1 MEVINIDLVD
11 PNDPYKG
18 DNSGRSFPNTE
29 DLFVYV
35 KFSAKIKDR
44 DLTGT
49 DVKEINFVAS
59 KITDNK
65 NVSYITTDWTDIG
78 GVKNNKEGNPEGFGI
93 TNINIKFGANLVPQ
107 VDITF
112 IDVRGSSLFDVVDSE
127 NKQSP
132 YSVFF
137 KMPYPVFELTVK
149 GYYGAPVTYCLNML
163 KWNGSFNGET
173 GNFEIKANFIGFQF
187 AFISDI
193 MMGNVIGAV
202 DSGKGRELLKGK
214 KIYQTEKDPKT
225 GEDVQKEVGNM
236 LSISDLLIKI
246 SDIKLLV
253 KDFKDDPK
261 NYEGIEKLNT
271 LLDKGETLLKFIG
284 SPKKDKKSENVNKSP
299 NSNGILENDFVLG
312 NNYISVRDY
321 LIVDT
326 NFTTKLK
333 EWIDV
338 AEKLRINF
346 NDFVDKNKSDK
357 KNEYSLNG
365 INFNKLNEK
374 DKNTY
379 AQLKEIFITP
389 NTLIN
394 NEITQQGYQ
403 TFGDIT
409 NYFNTQNKNSFASNN
424 NTFITYYLYS
434 ERLKVFD
441 IVQKIKEEKKQ
452 FEKNIV
458 KKLNDKL
465 SKSFNFNPTIGY
477 IFQTILGNV
486 DIFLELLYNTSTK
499 ANDSKESRYTYV
511 SNNIMDVPDNNTNA
525 YPWFGYGEEK
535 DGELKETW
543 LGENSIFN
551 NGANRDKFPEIELVE
566 SILDGIVD
574 AKKGITAKNNLV
586 STILKSNED
595 TNNWLPIN
603 PLDYSDNQFYKVN
616 DSRNLNGNFI
626 SKTLI
631 KNIIERA
638 IVTNSFSNFTDN
650 ELNTIALLEGSFL
663 SKIIVDDKI
672 GNGIKETI
680 SVNNIISEANKN
692 NIIKKDGDNILLNE
706 NIILSKNNNVSGIKS
721 DINSVFIAI
730 TDSKD
735 KLGSNINEN
744 NVTLSTDINDKYSE
758 SIKNHLQPKEN
769 NDYPIIRDNTYNIK
783 QNMLYSVW
791 DYDIN
796 DKIKKDITKIEY
808 STPISTNDIKLFDG
822 DKNLYINKIYNK
834 NTKTPILLS
843 GSTLYSQNDQYV
855 QTLLLLNTLPFKTLT
870 ESKFFDLVK
879 EKAKGIKLP
888 KLYLLWIAGNLWRSQ
903 QDTDPII
910 WSNSEF
916 SNISKNSYLSSIRM
930 DKDGKNSKG
939 GEVTLENELL
949 NLPISSKNLLI
960 KYFTDYCTIDNLQK
974 LLNDFNN
981 YSTYISNTT
990 TTTTNSTISSGV
1002 TDNSGFILENYIKKD
1017 TILYSLS
1024 PIAWN
1029 GVKNDVPLS
1038 INYDTLST
1046 YITKFIEG
1054 YKQFWKSN
1062 TIEPEQKTN
1071 VKNVDSIVENN
1082 ALKLSTY
1089 KHLKNLYDKWISGG
1103 ENGKPYLNC
1112 NTCKDC
1118 EKNGLFS
1125 LFKFIDRNYTD
1136 ISEKAVIDLESL
1148 SILSSNYNTS
1158 LYNYIGSILSKSR
1171 FTFHSLPSFIN
1182 YKKKEDMQKMFTPQ
1196 TTLENLTG
1204 APTFLCMYSS
1214 GPSKTLDIKDSRF
1227 KDDGFKIGGNSPL
1240 NKNEN
1245 ATSTEGERYKF
1256 AAFRVAFGSERQS
1269 IFKTLSLNQEEHK
1282 ETGEYFKTLGNLIDK
1297 RGGTD
1302 KSYQGTDL
1310 YNLYSVRSYTC
1321 SVESLGCMQIQP
1333 LMYFQLDNV
1342 PFFHGSY
1349 LITSVSHT
1357 ITPNSVMTS
1366 FTGVR
1371 QSVFIMPVI
1380 DESTTFLNLD
1390 LNRKMETVDN
1400 VVLENLK
1407 PSTKGVRTDIKDNS
1421 FF

>member
-1 MEVINIDLVD
+1 MEVINIDLID

-18 DNSGRSFPNTE
+18 DNSNRSFPNTE

-35 KFSAKIKDR
+35 KFSAKIKNR
-44 DLTGT
+44 DLTGS
-49 DVKEINFVAS
+49 DVEEINFVAS

-65 NVSYITTDWTDIG
+65 SVSYITTDWTDIG
-78 GVKNNKEGNPEGFGI
+78 GVQNNKKGNPEGFGI
-93 TNINIKFGANLVPQ
+93 SNINIKFGANLVPQ

-112 IDVRGSSLFDVVDSE
+112 IDVKGSSLFDVVDSE

-149 GYYGAPVTYCLNML
+149 GYYGAPVTYCLNMV
-163 KWNGSFNGET
+163 KWNGSFDGGS

-202 DSGKGRELLKGK
+202 DSVGGRELLKGK
-214 KIYQTEKDPKT
+214 KIYQTEKNPKT
-225 GEDVQKEVGNM
+225 GDDVQKEVGNM
-236 LSISDLLIKI
+236 LSITDLLIKI

-271 LLDKGETLLKFIG
+271 LLDKGETLLNFIG
-284 SPKKDKKSENVNKSP
+284 TPKKDKKSENVNKSP
-299 NSNGILENDFVLG
+299 NSNGIKEDDLVLG
-312 NNYISVRDY
+312 NNYLSVRDY

-326 NFTTKLK
+326 NFSTKLK

-338 AEKLRINF
+338 AEKLRVNF
-346 NDFVDKNKSDK
+346 NDFVSNNKSDK
-357 KNEYSLNG
+357 KNEYSLNSFSF
-365 INFNKLNEK
+365 INLNES
-374 DKNTY
+374 DKY
-379 AQLKEIFITP
+379 KYSQIKELFVTP
-389 NTLIN
+389 NSEIYNDIN
-394 NEITQQGYQ
+394 QQGYK
-403 TFGDIT
+403 TFDDLT
-409 NYFNTQNKNSFASNN
+409 RYFNTQNKNSFASNN
-424 NTFITYYLYS
+424 NTFILYYLYKK
-434 ERLKVFD
+434 RQIVFD
-441 IVQKIKEEKKQ
+441 IVQKIKEEKKE
-452 FEKNIV
+452 FEKNII
-458 KKLNDKL
+458 KKLNNKL
-465 SKSFNFNPTIGY
+465 AQNLNFNPTIGY

-486 DIFLELLYNTSTK
+486 DIFLELLYNTSSK
-499 ANDSKESRYTYV
+499 ANDNKESRYSYI
-511 SNNIMDVPDNNTNA
+511 SENIIDVPENDKNA
-525 YPWFGYGEEK
+525 YPWFGYGVIEN
-535 DGELKETW
+535 DSELKESW
-543 LGENSIFN
+543 LGENNIFI
-551 NGANRDKFPEIELVE
+551 NGANRDKFPEIQLVE
-566 SILDGIVD
+566 NILDGIVD
-574 AKKGITAKNNLV
+574 AKKNITAKNNLI
-586 STILKSNED
+586 SSILKSNED
-595 TNNWLPIN
+595 SNNWLPIN
-603 PLDYSDNQFYKVN
+603 PLDYTDNQFYKVN
-616 DSRNLNGNFI
+616 DSRNLNGDFI
-626 SKTLI
+626 SKTLV

-638 IVTNSFSNFTDN
+638 IVTNSFSNFIDN

-663 SKIIVDDKI
+663 GKIIVDDKI
-672 GNGIKETI
+672 GNGIKENITI
-680 SVNNIISEANKN
+680 EKIYKIAFGTNIIDR
-692 NIIKKDGDNILLNE
+692 DGDNILLSE

-721 DINSVFIAI
+721 DENSIFIAI

-735 KLGSNINEN
+735 GLGKNIDNN
-744 NVTLSTDINDKYSE
+744 NVTLSTDISDKYSE

-769 NDYPIIRDNTYNIK
+769 IDYPIIRDNTYNIK
-783 QNMLYSVW
+783 QNMLYNVW

-796 DKIKKDITKIEY
+796 KKIDDGKVKKEY
-808 STPISTNDIKLFDG
+808 STSISTTDIKLFDG

-834 NTKTPILLS
+834 NSKTPILIS
-843 GSTLYSQNDQYV
+843 GSTLYAQNNQYV
-855 QTLLLLNTLPFKTLT
+855 QTLLILNTLPFKTLKD
-870 ESKFFDLVK
+870 SKFFELVK

-903 QDTDPII
+903 QSTDPII

-916 SNISKNSYLSSIRM
+916 ESISKNSYLSSVRM

-939 GEVTLENELL
+939 GNIPLETELL
-949 NLPISSKNLLI
+949 NLPISSKNTLI
-960 KYFTDYCTIDNLQK
+960 DYFIEYCTIDNLQK
-974 LLNDFNN
+974 LLNDLNN

-990 TTTTNSTISSGV
+990 TNTTKSTINNGV
-1002 TDNSGFILENYIKKD
+1002 TDNSAYILENYIKKE

-1029 GVKNDVPLS
+1029 GSTIDNPLS
-1038 INYDTLST
+1038 INIETLST

-1054 YKQFWKSN
+1054 YKEFWKSK

-1112 NTCKDC
+1112 NTCIDC

-1136 ISEKAVIDLESL
+1136 ISDKAVIDLESL

-1196 TTLENLTG
+1196 TTLDNLSG

-1227 KDDGFKIGGNSPL
+1227 KNDGYKVNDGYM

-1245 ATSTEGERYKF
+1245 ATTTEGGRYKF

-1282 ETGEYFKTLGNLIDK
+1282 ETGEYFKSLGNLIDK

-1302 KSYQGTDL
+1302 KTYQGTDL

-1342 PFFHGSY
+1342 PFFHGTY
-1349 LITSVSHT
+1349 LITSVSHS

-1390 LNRKMETVDN
+1390 LNRKMENVDN

-1407 PSTKGVRTDIKDNS
+1407 PSTKGIRTDIKDNS

>member
-1 MEVINIDLVD
+1 MEVINIDLID

-18 DNSGRSFPNTE
+18 DSSNRSFPNTE

-35 KFSAKIKDR
+35 KFSAKIKNR
-44 DLTGT
+44 DLTGS
-49 DVKEINFVAS
+49 DVEEINFVAS

-65 NVSYITTDWTDIG
+65 SVSYITTDWTDIG
-78 GVKNNKEGNPEGFGI
+78 GVQNNKKGNPEGFGI
-93 TNINIKFGANLVPQ
+93 TSINIKFGANLVPQ

-149 GYYGAPVTYCLNML
+149 GYYGAPVTYCLNMV
-163 KWNGSFNGET
+163 KWNGSFDGES

-202 DSGKGRELLKGK
+202 DSVGGRELLKGK
-214 KIYQTEKDPKT
+214 KIYKTIKDPKT
-225 GEDVQKEVGNM
+225 NDDKQEVVGDM
-236 LSISDLLIKI
+236 LSITDLLIKI

-271 LLDKGETLLKFIG
+271 LLDKGETLLNFIG

-299 NSNGILENDFVLG
+299 NSNSIKEDDLVLG
-312 NNYISVRDY
+312 NNYLSVRDY

-326 NFTTKLK
+326 NFSTKLK

-338 AEKLRINF
+338 AEKLRVNF
-346 NDFVDKNKSDK
+346 NDFVDKNKTDK
-357 KNEYSLNG
+357 KNEYSLNSFSF
-365 INFNKLNEK
+365 INLNES
-374 DKNTY
+374 DKY
-379 AQLKEIFITP
+379 KYSQIKELFVTP
-389 NTLIN
+389 NSEIYNDIN
-394 NEITQQGYQ
+394 QQGYK
-403 TFGDIT
+403 TFDDLT
-409 NYFNTQNKNSFASNN
+409 RYFNTQNKNSFASNN
-424 NTFITYYLYS
+424 NTFILYYLYKK
-434 ERLKVFD
+434 RQIVFD
-441 IVQKIKEEKKQ
+441 IVQKIKEEKKEY
-452 FEKNIV
+452 EKNII
-458 KKLNDKL
+458 KKLNNKL
-465 SKSFNFNPTIGY
+465 AQNLNFNPTIGY

-486 DIFLELLYNTSTK
+486 DIFLELLYNTSSK
-499 ANDSKESRYTYV
+499 ANDNKESRYSYI
-511 SNNIMDVPDNNTNA
+511 SENIIDVPENDKNA
-525 YPWFGYGEEK
+525 YPWFGYGVIEN
-535 DGELKETW
+535 DSELKESW
-543 LGENSIFN
+543 LGENNIFI
-551 NGANRDKFPEIELVE
+551 NGANRDKFPEIQLVE
-566 SILDGIVD
+566 NILDGIVD
-574 AKKGITAKNNLV
+574 AKKNITAKNNLI
-586 STILKSNED
+586 SSILKSNED
-595 TNNWLPIN
+595 SNNWLPIN
-603 PLDYSDNQFYKVN
+603 PLDYTDNQFYKVN
-616 DSRNLNGNFI
+616 DSRNLNGDFI
-626 SKTLI
+626 SKTLV

-638 IVTNSFSNFTDN
+638 IVTNSFSNFIDN

-663 SKIIVDDKI
+663 GKIIVDDKI
-672 GNGIKETI
+672 GNGIKENITI
-680 SVNNIISEANKN
+680 ERIYKIAFGTNIIDR
-692 NIIKKDGDNILLNE
+692 DGDNILLSE

-721 DINSVFIAI
+721 DENSIFIAI

-735 KLGSNINEN
+735 GLGKNIDNN
-744 NVTLSTDINDKYSE
+744 NVTLSTDISDKYSE

-769 NDYPIIRDNTYNIK
+769 IDYPIIRDNTYNIK

-796 DKIKKDITKIEY
+796 KKIDDGKVKKEY
-808 STPISTNDIKLFDG
+808 SSPISTTDIKLFDG

-834 NTKTPILLS
+834 NSKTPILIS
-843 GSTLYSQNDQYV
+843 GSTLYAQNNQYV
-855 QTLLLLNTLPFKTLT
+855 QTLLILNTLPFKTLN

-903 QDTDPII
+903 QDNDPII

-916 SNISKNSYLSSIRM
+916 SSISKNSYLSSIRM

-939 GEVTLENELL
+939 GNIPLETELL
-949 NLPISSKNLLI
+949 NLPISSKILLI

-974 LLNDFNN
+974 LLNDLNN

-990 TTTTNSTISSGV
+990 TNTTKSTINSGV
-1002 TDNSGFILENYIKKD
+1002 TDNSAYILENYIKKE

-1029 GVKNDVPLS
+1029 GSTIDNPLS
-1038 INYDTLST
+1038 INIETLST

-1054 YKQFWKSN
+1054 YKQFWKSK
-1062 TIEPEQKTN
+1062 TVEPEQKTN

-1112 NTCKDC
+1112 NTCIDC

-1136 ISEKAVIDLESL
+1136 ISDKAVIDLESL

-1196 TTLENLTG
+1196 TTLDNLSG

-1227 KDDGFKIGGNSPL
+1227 KNDGYKVNDGYM

-1245 ATSTEGERYKF
+1245 ATTTEGGRYKF

-1282 ETGEYFKTLGNLIDK
+1282 ETGEYFKSLGNLIDK

-1302 KSYQGTDL
+1302 KTYQGTDL

-1342 PFFHGSY
+1342 PFFHGTY
-1349 LITSVSHT
+1349 LITSVSHS

-1371 QSVFIMPVI
+1371 QSVFIMPLI

-1390 LNRKMETVDN
+1390 LNRKMENVDN

-1407 PSTKGVRTDIKDNS
+1407 PSTKGIRTDIKDNS

>member
-1 MEVINIDLVD
+1 MEVINIDLID

-18 DNSGRSFPNTE
+18 DNSNRSFPNTE

-35 KFSAKIKDR
+35 KFSAKIKNR
-44 DLTGT
+44 DLTGS
-49 DVKEINFVAS
+49 DVEEINFVAS

-65 NVSYITTDWTDIG
+65 SVSYITTDWTDIG
-78 GVKNNKEGNPEGFGI
+78 GVQNNKKGNPEGFGI
-93 TNINIKFGANLVPQ
+93 SNINIKFGANLVPQ

-112 IDVRGSSLFDVVDSE
+112 IDVKGSSLFDVVDSE

-149 GYYGAPVTYCLNML
+149 GYYGAPVTYCLNMV
-163 KWNGSFNGET
+163 KWNGSFDGDS

-202 DSGKGRELLKGK
+202 DSVGGRELLKGK
-214 KIYQTEKDPKT
+214 KIYQTEKNPKT
-225 GEDVQKEVGNM
+225 GDDVQKEVGNM
-236 LSISDLLIKI
+236 LSITDLLIKI

-271 LLDKGETLLKFIG
+271 LLDKGETLLNFIG
-284 SPKKDKKSENVNKSP
+284 TPKKDKKSENVNKSP
-299 NSNGILENDFVLG
+299 NSNGIKEDDLVLG
-312 NNYISVRDY
+312 NNYLSVRDY

-326 NFTTKLK
+326 NFSTKLK

-338 AEKLRINF
+338 AEKLRVNF
-346 NDFVDKNKSDK
+346 NDFVSNNKSDK
-357 KNEYSLNG
+357 KNEYSLNSFSF
-365 INFNKLNEK
+365 INLNES
-374 DKNTY
+374 DKY
-379 AQLKEIFITP
+379 KYSQIKELFVTP
-389 NTLIN
+389 NSEIYNDIN
-394 NEITQQGYQ
+394 QQGYK
-403 TFGDIT
+403 TFDDLT
-409 NYFNTQNKNSFASNN
+409 RYFNTQNKNSFASNN
-424 NTFITYYLYS
+424 NTFILYYLYKK
-434 ERLKVFD
+434 RQIVFD
-441 IVQKIKEEKKQ
+441 IVQKIKEEKKE
-452 FEKNIV
+452 FEKNII
-458 KKLNDKL
+458 KKLNNKL
-465 SKSFNFNPTIGY
+465 AQNLNFNPTIGY

-486 DIFLELLYNTSTK
+486 DIFLELLYNTSSK
-499 ANDSKESRYTYV
+499 ANDNKESRYSYI
-511 SNNIMDVPDNNTNA
+511 SENIIDVPENDKNA
-525 YPWFGYGEEK
+525 YPWFGYGVIEN
-535 DGELKETW
+535 DSELKESW
-543 LGENSIFN
+543 LGENNIFI
-551 NGANRDKFPEIELVE
+551 NGANRDKFPEIQLVE
-566 SILDGIVD
+566 NILDGIVD
-574 AKKGITAKNNLV
+574 AKKNITAKNNLI
-586 STILKSNED
+586 SSILKSNED
-595 TNNWLPIN
+595 SNNWLPIN
-603 PLDYSDNQFYKVN
+603 PLDYTDNQFYKVN
-616 DSRNLNGNFI
+616 DSRNLNGDFI
-626 SKTLI
+626 SKTLV

-638 IVTNSFSNFTDN
+638 IVTNSFSNFIDN

-663 SKIIVDDKI
+663 GKIIVDDKI
-672 GNGIKETI
+672 GNGIKENITI
-680 SVNNIISEANKN
+680 EKIYKIAFGTNIIDR
-692 NIIKKDGDNILLNE
+692 DGDNILLSE

-721 DINSVFIAI
+721 DENSIFIAI

-735 KLGSNINEN
+735 GLGKNIDNN
-744 NVTLSTDINDKYSE
+744 NVTLSTDISDKYSE

-769 NDYPIIRDNTYNIK
+769 IDYPIIRDNTYNIK
-783 QNMLYSVW
+783 QNMLYNVW

-796 DKIKKDITKIEY
+796 KKIDDGKVKKEY
-808 STPISTNDIKLFDG
+808 STSISTTDIKLFDG

-834 NTKTPILLS
+834 NSKTPILIS
-843 GSTLYSQNDQYV
+843 GSTLYAQNNQYV
-855 QTLLLLNTLPFKTLT
+855 QTLLILNTLPFKTLKD
-870 ESKFFDLVK
+870 SKFFELVK

-903 QDTDPII
+903 QSTDPII

-916 SNISKNSYLSSIRM
+916 ESISKNSYLSSVRM

-939 GEVTLENELL
+939 GNIPLETELL
-949 NLPISSKNLLI
+949 NLPISSKNTLI
-960 KYFTDYCTIDNLQK
+960 DYFIEYCTIDNLQK
-974 LLNDFNN
+974 LLNDLNN

-990 TTTTNSTISSGV
+990 TNTTKSTINNGV
-1002 TDNSGFILENYIKKD
+1002 TDNSAYILENYIKKE

-1029 GVKNDVPLS
+1029 GSTIDNPLS
-1038 INYDTLST
+1038 INIETLST

-1054 YKQFWKSN
+1054 YKEFWKSK

-1112 NTCKDC
+1112 NTCIDC

-1136 ISEKAVIDLESL
+1136 ISDKAVIDLESL

-1196 TTLENLTG
+1196 TTLDNLSG

-1227 KDDGFKIGGNSPL
+1227 KNDGYKVNDGYM

-1245 ATSTEGERYKF
+1245 ATTTEGGRYKF

-1282 ETGEYFKTLGNLIDK
+1282 ETGEYFKSLGNLIDK

-1302 KSYQGTDL
+1302 KTYQGTDL

-1342 PFFHGSY
+1342 PFFHGTY
-1349 LITSVSHT
+1349 LITSVSHS

-1390 LNRKMETVDN
+1390 LNRKMENVDN

-1407 PSTKGVRTDIKDNS
+1407 PSTKGIRTDIKDNS